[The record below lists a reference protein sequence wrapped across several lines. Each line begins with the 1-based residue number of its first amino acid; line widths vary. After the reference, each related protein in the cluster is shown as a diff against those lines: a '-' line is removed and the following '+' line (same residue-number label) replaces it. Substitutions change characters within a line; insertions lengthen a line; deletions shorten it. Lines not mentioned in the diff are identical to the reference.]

1 MERKICMRPFLLLW
15 MKKLSLSIASK
26 FPQKTQK
33 VYVSYVDPVKL
44 SPTSLYSHSTSS
56 FVYSKLIPS
65 SWTPTHVK
73 FLSLTRLSQ
82 QSEIKLFL
90 GGKTVSCYRLNL
102 WILGDTLNFKL
113 AVILPLITASSL
125 FLCHLK

>member
-1 MERKICMRPFLLLW
+1 MCETFLAVVNEKTFTLDR
-15 MKKLSLSIASK
+15 K

-44 SPTSLYSHSTSS
+44 SPISLYSHSTTT

-65 SWTPTHVK
+65 SSCTPTHEN
-73 FLSLTRLSQ
+73 FLSRTRLSQ

-90 GGKTVSCYRLNL
+90 GGKTVSRYRLNL
-102 WILGDTLNFKL
+102 G
-113 AVILPLITASSL
+113 VP
-125 FLCHLK
+125 